1 MQKTLA
7 FFAVAVA
14 MIAFGCS
21 SSNKPTDV
29 NILKDVAPYADN
41 GLINVYVE
49 IPAGTNEKW
58 ETNKTT
64 GVAEWSLDG
73 KQQKRIVNYLPYP
86 ANYGMIPQT
95 WLPPE
100 QGGDNDPLDVF
111 LLGPSVERGS
121 VIAARLVGVLRV
133 LDKGE
138 NDDKLIAVD
147 PEGPFRNV
155 TSYQQLQD
163 DYPGVVEILEI
174 WLTNYKGSDKVN
186 LLGNDDERV
195 ASIILNA
202 AVEAY
207 ALK

>member
-1 MQKTLA
+1 MPKILV
-7 FFAVAVA
+7 FFSAAVAL
-14 MIAFGCS
+14 IAFGCS
-21 SSNKPTDV
+21 SSDKPTEV
-29 NILKDVAPYADN
+29 NILKDVTPYAN
-41 GLINVYVE
+41 AGLINVYIE

-64 GVAEWSLDG
+64 GAVEWSLDSR
-73 KQQKRIVNYLPYP
+73 QQKRIVNYLPYP

-121 VIAARLVGVLRV
+121 VIEARLVGVMRV

-147 PEGPFRNV
+147 PNGPFKNV
-155 TSYQQLQD
+155 TSFQQLQD
-163 DYPGVVEILEI
+163 DYPGVLEILET
-174 WLTNYKGSDKVN
+174 WLQHYKGNDKMN
-186 LLGNDDERV
+186 LLGSDDELV
-195 ASIILNA
+195 AA
-202 AVEAY
+202 ALLETAVQAY
-207 ALK
+207 QTK